1 MPLQFA
7 TTGIEHNQEKYLL
20 SDGSIIYCS
29 LVDTGGT
36 ERFRAINE
44 NYFRKADGCILVYD
58 ITNEKSFAEIKEYYI
73 PKIKE
78 KCIKNIK
85 TILLG
90 NKKDKENERVISE
103 EEGLTLAL
111 ENQFM
116 FKETTCTE
124 NSNVF
129 NAFQIIIEF
138 TNFDMKKRKR
148 NDNETIKINKKAQ
161 KKKKKCC

>member
-1 MPLQFA
+1 M
-7 TTGIEHNQEKYLL
+7 L

-36 ERFRAINE
+36 ERFRSINE

-58 ITNEKSFAEIKEYYI
+58 ITNERSFDEIKEYYI
-73 PKIKE
+73 PSIKE

-90 NKKDKENERVISE
+90 NKIDKENERKVSE
-103 EEGLTLAL
+103 EEGIQLAL
-111 ENQFM
+111 ENDFL

-124 NSNVF
+124 NSNIF
-129 NAFQIIIEF
+129 NAFQTIIEM
-138 TNFDMKKRKR
+138 TNFDIKKRGK
-148 NDNETIKINKKAQ
+148 NDNETIKINRKTHKINKNKKN
-161 KKKKKCC
+161 KKKCC